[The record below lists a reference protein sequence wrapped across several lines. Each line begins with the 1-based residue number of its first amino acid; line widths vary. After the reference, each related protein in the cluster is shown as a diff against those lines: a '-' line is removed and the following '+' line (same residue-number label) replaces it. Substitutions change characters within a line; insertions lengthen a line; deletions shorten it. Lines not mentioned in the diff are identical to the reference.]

1 MTYHWSLK
9 RGVRIFELGRG
20 GGVALLLFEFE
31 DKFKLERVLCKIT
44 KEV

>member
-1 MTYHWSLK
+1 M
-9 RGVRIFELGRG
+9 RIFELGRGGG